1 MFRKLGVF
9 AILMTSLMSASAPA
23 FTNTVVTDDE
33 LVTALRTLAKK
44 NYSTTF
50 ARESA
55 NSWRIRTLLVST
67 AGIVGGSAAALL
79 RYGNI
84 EKLAEFTD
92 IPNNVLRRAQTR
104 VNQHGFKV
112 AKGVT
117 AFVLASIAAAIVYDH
132 IDALNSA
139 AVSGKAL
146 QINGV
151 YRTELAQFFA
161 LDFQEQFL
169 IARRDP
175 DFASDLVNLAHAM
188 EPKTKSYLWG
198 IVKIQ
203 D

>member
-79 RYGNI
+79 RYGKHRKSSRNSPTSRI
-84 EKLAEFTD
+84 TYFGGRKPGSTSTASKS
-92 IPNNVLRRAQTR
+92 P
-104 VNQHGFKV
+104 KV
-112 AKGVT
+112 
-117 AFVLASIAAAIVYDH
+117 
-132 IDALNSA
+132 
-139 AVSGKAL
+139 
-146 QINGV
+146 
-151 YRTELAQFFA
+151 
-161 LDFQEQFL
+161 
-169 IARRDP
+169 
-175 DFASDLVNLAHAM
+175 
-188 EPKTKSYLWG
+188 
-198 IVKIQ
+198 
-203 D
+203 